1 MEYTEKEMKTIEQ
14 AKSNLLRGNDIESA
28 TFILEKVILDGMII
42 KCGRINIL
50 KVAARQIINF
60 IEEYKNKE
68 YLDVAREKVY
78 ANEESRRKDELIE
91 KQRKEI
97 EKLKEHLNQYYDGKL
112 FTANQLKATEKEQ
125 NKYFIHKDKIREKI
139 KELNDNRPYLSK
151 FDDWKEKEYT
161 NEDVTNKC
169 VEILEDL
176 LGDE

>member
-1 MEYTEKEMKTIEQ
+1 MEYTEKEKKTIE
-14 AKSNLLRGNDIESA
+14 
-28 TFILEKVILDGMII
+28 
-42 KCGRINIL
+42 NI
-50 KVAARQIINF
+50 
-60 IEEYKNKE
+60 
-68 YLDVAREKVY
+68 
-78 ANEESRRKDELIE
+78 KDEFHINGLGARYTELKSEDLEILLSLLE

-169 VEILEDL
+169 VEILDDL
-176 LGDE
+176 LGE

>member
-1 MEYTEKEMKTIEQ
+1 MKYTEE
-14 AKSNLLRGNDIESA
+14 
-28 TFILEKVILDGMII
+28 
-42 KCGRINIL
+42 
-50 KVAARQIINF
+50 
-60 IEEYKNKE
+60 EEYAIGY
-68 YLDVAREKVY
+68 YLDKEICAEIEIKDDKGEFLK
-78 ANEESRRKDELIE
+78 ALGINTEDSNFESHLIRFKTLLNLIE

-169 VEILEDL
+169 VEILDDL
-176 LGDE
+176 LGE